1 MTVGFC
7 GKRIYANVEWEFIVC
22 GMSYL
27 LVGEM
32 LKWDD
37 SIGGSKKTSRVDT
50 KSLTKWYMS
59 YSFMWV
65 VYGFPQMGLSF
76 LGIYHASAA
85 YNLSLTKKEEV
96 CIGLV

>member
-37 SIGGSKKTSRVDT
+37 SIGDCKKTSRVDT
-50 KSLTKWYMS
+50 KSLTKWYVSSS
-59 YSFMWV
+59 YMGGLW
-65 VYGFPQMGLSF
+65 FPPNRSLLFRLLSCYV
-76 LGIYHASAA
+76 LHI
-85 YNLSLTKKEEV
+85 
-96 CIGLV
+96 I

>member
-1 MTVGFC
+1 MGGFLESMTVGFC

-27 LVGEM
+27 LLGET

-37 SIGGSKKTSRVDT
+37 SIGDCKKTRRVDT

-59 YSFMWV
+59 YSYVGCLW
-65 VYGFPQMGLSF
+65 FPQNGSLFFRHLS
-76 LGIYHASAA
+76 
-85 YNLSLTKKEEV
+85 
-96 CIGLV
+96 C

>member
-37 SIGGSKKTSRVDT
+37 TCESLGLIKVLLNQCIVIATTSFNLIGFESV
-50 KSLTKWYMS
+50 
-59 YSFMWV
+59 
-65 VYGFPQMGLSF
+65 
-76 LGIYHASAA
+76 
-85 YNLSLTKKEEV
+85 
-96 CIGLV
+96 